1 MKVKEIM
8 ERANIQHTGRAVAYI
23 KDGLEEIEMFTKQ
36 NIIRGN
42 LAVYN
47 ASTIAFVNSNPDTL
61 TDTANGFVTA
71 GFKVGM
77 KLLVENS
84 DSNDTDKSANTDV
97 GYYTIATVAA
107 GTLTLIATDELTAES
122 AGASFKLRG
131 QSINY
136 MDIIKDKR
144 FYPLPNNMLKL
155 IDVKV
160 KNHKNG
166 NDKYRCVERLIYQ
179 PSEQDG
185 DNI

>member
-107 GTLTLIATDELTAES
+107 GT
-122 AGASFKLRG
+122 
-131 QSINY
+131 
-136 MDIIKDKR
+136 
-144 FYPLPNNMLKL
+144 
-155 IDVKV
+155 
-160 KNHKNG
+160 
-166 NDKYRCVERLIYQ
+166 
-179 PSEQDG
+179 
-185 DNI
+185 